1 MRFLSVYLKENEE
14 KFSLEALD
22 SFPSLAKKV
31 QYAKSK
37 LKKLGEGSSRIVFDL
52 DDGYVLKLAKNI
64 KGQEQNM
71 GDGDWGKQKMYPDLL
86 PELKDKDESDDVN
99 WLVVKKA
106 EKITEK
112 QFEAL
117 TKLNFKTF
125 SKALT
130 QQYFWLNGKIKKM
143 DEENKK
149 LIEDSEFLQE
159 VIDLMQGFDML
170 PGDLT
175 RISSWGKID
184 NKAVIVDCGLSQTV
198 FNTHYRKKK

>member
-52 DDGYVLKLAKNI
+52 NDGYVLKLAKNI

-112 QFEAL
+112 QFQSL

-125 SKALT
+125 SKILSE
-130 QQYFWLNGKIKKM
+130 QHLWLNGKIKTMAEDSEKI
-143 DEENKK
+143 
-149 LIEDSEFLQE
+149 IEDSELLQN
-159 VIDLMQGFDML
+159 VIDLVGSFDML

-175 RISSWGKID
+175 RISSWGKIG
-184 NKAVIVDCGLSQTV
+184 NNAVIVDCGLSQTV
-198 FNTHYRKKK
+198 YNTHYRKK